1 MSPVLDLVYFIFA
14 STDKQLRDEHY
25 DDLIR
30 AYHSSLSALLERM
43 GEKTNEI
50 LSFDAL
56 QKELKKFGRFG
67 MPMAFMLIPA
77 TTMQSQDLPDMDEMA
92 EMMQKMKANGSP
104 MEETEETKKIQDL
117 YLKQGIKVGAR
128 IRNVAIDMERLGY
141 I

>member
-1 MSPVLDLVYFIFA
+1 MSPVLDLVYFIFS
-14 STDKQLRDEHY
+14 STDKQFRDEHY

-50 LSFDAL
+50 LPFDAL
-56 QKELKKFGRFG
+56 QGELKKFGRFG

-77 TTMQSQDLPDMDEMA
+77 TTMESQDIPDMDEMA
-92 EMMQKMKANGSP
+92 EMMQKMKANGG
-104 MEETEETKKIQDL
+104 EIVENEDTKKYQENF
-117 YLKQGIKVGAR
+117 LKQSLKLGER
-128 IRNVAIDMERLGY
+128 IRNVTLDMERLGY